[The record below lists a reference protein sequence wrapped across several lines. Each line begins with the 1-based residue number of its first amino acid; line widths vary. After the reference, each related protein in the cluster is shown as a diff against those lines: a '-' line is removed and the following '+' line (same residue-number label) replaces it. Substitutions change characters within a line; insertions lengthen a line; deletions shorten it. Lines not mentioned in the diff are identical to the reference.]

1 MSMELWYSEQEQ
13 DHLRVSFRTDA
24 VLFRDK
30 SEFQTVDV
38 IETRAYGRML
48 VLDGFVMCTD
58 EDEFVYH
65 EMIAHIPAL
74 THKDPKKVVVIGG
87 GDGGTVRELLKH
99 EGIEK
104 IILCEIDGMVI
115 DACRKYFPKIAS
127 GLDDPRVEV
136 RVADGLAYIK
146 ELKNE
151 IDIAIIDSTDPIGPG
166 EGLFTGEF
174 YKDVARA
181 LRPGGL
187 MAAQSES
194 PWYKKEFL
202 ERIHRNISS
211 GFSHKRSYVGSI
223 PTYPRGLWSWT
234 MAGNHAFDPSQ
245 FDAKRWAKISPGLQ
259 YLTKERMTGAF
270 DLPPFFRAKL
280 DKND

>member
-24 VLFRDK
+24 VLFQGK
-30 SEFQTVDV
+30 SAFQTVDV

-58 EDEFVYH
+58 TDEFVYH

-74 THKDPKKVVVIGG
+74 LHKTPKKVVVIGG

-99 EGIEK
+99 KGIEE
-104 IILCEIDGMVI
+104 IVLCEIDGMVVDVCREFFPRI
-115 DACRKYFPKIAS
+115 AC
-127 GLDDPRVEV
+127 GLDDPRVTV
-136 RVADGLAYIK
+136 RIADGIAYMK
-146 ELKNE
+146 ELKGE
-151 IDIAIIDSTDPIGPG
+151 VDIAIIDSTDPIGPG

-174 YKDVARA
+174 YQSVARA

-187 MAAQSES
+187 MVAQSES
-194 PWYKKEFL
+194 AWYKREIL
-202 ERIHRNISS
+202 ERIHRNISA
-211 GFSHKRSYVGSI
+211 GFKHKRSYLGAI

-234 MAGNHAFDPSQ
+234 MAGNEAFDPAR
-245 FDAKRWAKISPGLQ
+245 FDQGRFDGIAKGLQ

-270 DLPPFFRAKL
+270 DLPPFFREKL